1 MREGGGDSR
10 GVGENRA
17 KEVEKGEQ
25 EQESRVNAAKK
36 FLKFFHSAIGRSR
49 TLHRGEQDSGGSG
62 SSINCENITDC
73 CISLPQRRFFRTF
86 LLLPPTGVPHTV
98 VLIIS
103 LYY

>member
-49 TLHRGEQDSGGSG
+49 TLQSRAGLGGKWKQHK
-62 SSINCENITDC
+62 
-73 CISLPQRRFFRTF
+73 L
-86 LLLPPTGVPHTV
+86 
-98 VLIIS
+98 
-103 LYY
+103 

>member
-17 KEVEKGEQ
+17 KKVEKGEQ

-49 TLHRGEQDSGGSG
+49 TLHRAEQDSGGLQIG
-62 SSINCENITDC
+62 GITDC

-86 LLLPPTGVPHTV
+86 LLLPPTGVPRTV